1 MRKPAIVKLLLLIYS
16 FQFRSAFCAKTSL
29 GESTM
34 SDVKVAF
41 KRFSFRKSSSLECL
55 DVIIQ
60 EVVILRMMTIYRYAI
75 NTE

>member
-1 MRKPAIVKLLLLIYS
+1 
-16 FQFRSAFCAKTSL
+16 
-29 GESTM
+29 M